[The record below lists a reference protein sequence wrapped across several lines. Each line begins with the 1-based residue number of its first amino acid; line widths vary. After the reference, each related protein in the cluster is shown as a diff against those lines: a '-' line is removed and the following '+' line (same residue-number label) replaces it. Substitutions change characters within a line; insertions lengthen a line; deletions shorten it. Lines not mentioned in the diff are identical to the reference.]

1 MLFENSPVGL
11 ALVDHMTGEFLEVND
26 AVLDAAGYTKDE
38 FMSLSYWDITPREYE
53 EQEIR
58 QIEEL
63 NKTGSFG
70 PNTKEYIRKD
80 GTRYPISISGALYT
94 EINGETVV
102 WGIIEDITER
112 KEAEETINRQNEE
125 LKYLNA
131 AKDRFITLLAHDLKS
146 PFTSILGILDLILH
160 KYEHHSKEE
169 LLHYIHMMNT
179 VSKNTYDMLEDIL
192 LWIKADSNNIEYS
205 PSQLSCS
212 SIYNEVID
220 IFVPIAESKKIKI
233 TRSLHYD
240 SNVFADANMLKTIL
254 RNLIS
259 NAIKFTHEQGHIEI
273 STNLKGNDLET
284 TIKDSGVGI
293 DKNRVEKLFKL
304 EAINT
309 TTGTSNE
316 KGTGFG
322 LLICK
327 EFVEKH
333 GGEIWVESEPDNGS
347 EFKFTIPVLK

>member
-1 MLFENSPVGL
+1 MKDKQATREELLRKISKLRQENEALKDSFDQKIDELDRANRKFRMLFENSPVGL
-11 ALVDHMTGEFLEVND
+11 AFVDHMTGEFLEVND

-38 FMSLSYWDITPREYE
+38 FINLSYWDITPREYE

-102 WGIIEDITER
+102 WSIIEDITER

-169 LLHYIHMMNT
+169 LLQYILMMNI
-179 VSKNTYDMLEDIL
+179 VSKNTYAMLEDIL

-220 IFVPIAESKKIKI
+220 TFVPIAKSKKIKI
-233 TRSLHYD
+233 TRSQDHFIMIRMCLL
-240 SNVFADANMLKTIL
+240 MLTC
-254 RNLIS
+254 
-259 NAIKFTHEQGHIEI
+259 
-273 STNLKGNDLET
+273 LKQ
-284 TIKDSGVGI
+284 
-293 DKNRVEKLFKL
+293 F
-304 EAINT
+304 
-309 TTGTSNE
+309 
-316 KGTGFG
+316 
-322 LLICK
+322 
-327 EFVEKH
+327 
-333 GGEIWVESEPDNGS
+333 
-347 EFKFTIPVLK
+347 